1 MQVWIAQ
8 SWWPTAP
15 PHHTAARCRL
25 WASSS
30 SVAKVSESGVHP
42 DVVRRGCC
50 DRPPPTPPHCPVSCA
65 PPAPGSTVRGSIF
78 RMEKWEPGEVRRL
91 ARGHSWAPKVARDCS
106 PMPSGPAPAA
116 LSVSPPGTHGAG
128 QGGRQCG
135 GPGSGG
141 GRGAKSALSQAF
153 FSPPAAPPGRTP
165 CPQLPEPRQFLFLA
179 PGAASCLSFELGCWF
194 PTHSPSSNGPRAC
207 PLTGRPPGPAWRQTG
222 TGGPRRPPL
231 PGTSLPPFAL
241 LFSAPSGAA
250 PGPVP
255 DTPPPST
262 VRGLSPSCQGTRLR
276 GGFFQPLH
284 ALIFQQSTWTPR
296 CRKVWARHLRRG
308 TRADSRGPG
317 VGTGARLGR
326 WPRR

>member
-1 MQVWIAQ
+1 M
-8 SWWPTAP
+8 T
-15 PHHTAARCRL
+15 
-25 WASSS
+25 
-30 SVAKVSESGVHP
+30 G
-42 DVVRRGCC
+42 
-50 DRPPPTPPHCPVSCA
+50 PPPTPPHCPVSCA

-91 ARGHSWAPKVARDCS
+91 ARGHSWAPKVAQDCS

-255 DTPPPST
+255 DTPPIHRPGAFSILPGDEAQRWLLPASPCSNFST
-262 VRGLSPSCQGTRLR
+262 KHVDTEVQKSVGPAPQPRDQGRLA
-276 GGFFQPLH
+276 G
-284 ALIFQQSTWTPR
+284 PR
-296 CRKVWARHLRRG
+296 CRDW
-308 TRADSRGPG
+308 GPPG
-317 VGTGARLGR
+317 MVAAAVKREDTPPGRPAPRGARFSAAA
-326 WPRR
+326 